1 MPIGALIAKASVMK
15 WGPGAHG
22 STFGGNPVSCAAALV
37 TLDLVEREFMAN
49 ARVQGER
56 LLAGVLR
63 LADKHRAIGE
73 VRGRGLMIGIEFVAD
88 RATRAP
94 HPDLV
99 GKLERLAFSKGLLL
113 LGAGKSSLRLAPPLV
128 VDDYDVDTALA
139 ILDQCLLE
147 LGR

>member
-1 MPIGALIAKASVMK
+1 
-15 WGPGAHG
+15 
-22 STFGGNPVSCAAALV
+22 VSCAAALT

-56 LLAGVLR
+56 LMAGVRR

-99 GKLERLAFSKGLLL
+99 ARLERLAFSKGLLL

-128 VDDYDVDTALA
+128 VDDYDVDTALS
-139 ILDQCLLE
+139 ILDQCIAE
-147 LGR
+147 LS